1 MSAPPDLLQRVPLF
15 SDLERKDLESLAQQ
29 FKESVFEPGDVIATE
44 GQGGVGFF
52 VIAEGEATVTV
63 GGAERTRLHSG
74 DYFGEVAL
82 IDHGARTATV
92 TAATPMRL
100 YGMTS
105 WEFRPL
111 VEENAGIAW
120 KLLQSLARRLRD
132 AGQDV
137 V

>member
-15 SDLERKDLESLAQQ
+15 ADLERKQLESLARQ
-29 FKESVFEPGDVIATE
+29 FKESVFEAGDVIATE

-52 VIAEGEATVTV
+52 VIAEGEANVSV
-63 GGAERTRLHSG
+63 GGAERARLHSG

-82 IDHGARTATV
+82 IDQGARTATV

-111 VEENAGIAW
+111 VEQNAGIAW

-132 AGQDV
+132 AGHDTA
-137 V
+137 